1 MLLYARDGDKRIDDF
16 SMAMIAYIEQYV
28 DEDGFLETEQLSE
41 PLLTFYNEL
50 RKGGK
55 PLRQETEELK
65 EAVGILENSRSE
77 AETTTLSPLRSH
89 EQAKP

>member
-1 MLLYARDGDKRIDDF
+1 MLLYARDWEKRIGNF

-41 PLLTFYNEL
+41 PLLTFYKEL

-55 PLRQETEELK
+55 PLRQWTEELK
-65 EAVGILENSRSE
+65 EALGIVENFRSE
-77 AETTTLSPLRSH
+77 TETTPSERCI
-89 EQAKP
+89 